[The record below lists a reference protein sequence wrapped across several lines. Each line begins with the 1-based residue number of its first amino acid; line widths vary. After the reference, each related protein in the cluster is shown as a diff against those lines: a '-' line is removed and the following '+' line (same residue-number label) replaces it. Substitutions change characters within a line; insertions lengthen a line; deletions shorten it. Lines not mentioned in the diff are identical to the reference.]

1 MESDVVFAH
10 ELIELHV
17 LLILPPLFP
26 LISVISRNRDVANR
40 CVEPD
45 IENLVRELI
54 ERDRCSPFEI
64 TCNASAMKTFIKQS
78 SSESL

>member
-1 MESDVVFAH
+1 MESDIVFAH
-10 ELIELHV
+10 ELIELHI
-17 LLILPPLFP
+17 LLILPPLSP
-26 LISVISRNRDVANR
+26 LISVISSDRDVANR
-40 CVEPD
+40 CIEPD

-64 TCNASAMKTFIKQS
+64 TCNAASMKTFIKQS